1 MAGAKSKPDP
11 DERIRRDALAR
22 LARRPLSRSRLADAL
37 LKRWKDADAVAR
49 TIGALAGAGLIDDRA
64 FADEAVRQIR
74 ARGPL
79 APRALVLRL
88 VKLGVPRALAEER
101 IAAATADD
109 DPADGARALAE
120 QRLSRMPETL
130 PTETKRRRI
139 AGLLARRGYD
149 AEAIAGA
156 LERLGRDD
164 D

>member
-1 MAGAKSKPDP
+1 MAGVRSKPDL
-11 DERIRRDALAR
+11 DERVRRDALDR

-37 LKRWKDADAVAR
+37 LKRWKDADAVSR
-49 TIGALAGAGLIDDRA
+49 TIDALAGAGLIDDRA

-79 APRALVLRL
+79 AGRAIVQRL

-101 IAAATADD
+101 VAVAASDD
-109 DPADGARALAE
+109 DPAEDARALAA
-120 QRLSRMPETL
+120 QRLSRMSVSL

-149 AEAIAGA
+149 AETIAGT
-156 LERLGRDD
+156 LDRLDRDD